1 MTEPNQPINTLSIS
15 KSAIDIAIR
24 IGLIALLV
32 YWCLLIFMPFLI
44 PVLWGIIIAVAI
56 YPLYLKFERLLGGR
70 KKTALTLFTL
80 IALSILIVPSIMLAV
95 SMADSAQELAQ
106 RMDDGSL
113 EIPPPPE
120 NIAEWPVVG
129 QPLHDLWSNASK
141 NLIATVEQY
150 APQLKTAG
158 RWLLAT
164 VAGIGGSILQFV
176 ISILIAAVFI
186 ANADK
191 DHKFV
196 QALSVRIAG
205 NGGKEFAD
213 LAGATMRSVAQG
225 VLGVAFIQAVLAG
238 IGLLVMEV
246 PAAGLWALL
255 VLLLAIVQLPP
266 LIILGPII
274 IYVFSVADTVPA
286 VIFMIYGLIVSGS
299 DTFLKPLL
307 LGRGVD
313 IPMLIILIGAIG
325 GMILSGIIGLFT
337 GAVVLA
343 IGYKLFMAWLTGEN
357 EAA

>member
-1 MTEPNQPINTLSIS
+1 MTESNQPMNTLTIS

-56 YPLYLKFERLLGGR
+56 YPLYLKFEKLLGGR

-80 IALSILIVPSIMLAV
+80 IALSILIVPTIMLAV
-95 SMADSAQELAQ
+95 SMADTAQELAQ
-106 RMDDGSL
+106 SMDEGTL

-120 NIAEWPVVG
+120 SIADWPVVG
-129 QPLHDLWSNASK
+129 QPLHDLWGNASK

-158 RWLLAT
+158 KWLLTT
-164 VAGIGGSILQFV
+164 VAGIGGSILQFI

-191 DHKFV
+191 DQKFV
-196 QALSVRIAG
+196 QSLSIRIAG
-205 NGGKEFAD
+205 SGGKEFAE

-225 VLGVAFIQAVLAG
+225 VLGVAFIQSVLAG
-238 IGLLVMEV
+238 IGLMVMDV
-246 PAAGLWALL
+246 PGAGLWALL

-286 VIFMIYGLIVSGS
+286 VIFMIYGLLVSGS

-343 IGYKLFMAWLTGEN
+343 IGYKLFIAWLTGDS

>member
-1 MTEPNQPINTLSIS
+1 MTEPNQPLDTLAIS
-15 KSAIDIAIR
+15 KSAIDTAIR
-24 IGLIALLV
+24 LGFVALLA

-56 YPLYLKFERLLGGR
+56 YPLYLKFETLLGG
-70 KKTALTLFTL
+70 KKKLALTLFTL
-80 IALSILIVPSIMLAV
+80 IALSILIVPSVILAV
-95 SMADSAQELAQ
+95 SMADTAQELAKS
-106 RMDDGSL
+106 MDNGTL

-120 NIAEWPVVG
+120 NIADWPVIG
-129 QPLHDLWSNASK
+129 HPLHDLWNNASK
-141 NLIATVEQY
+141 NLIATIEQY

-158 RWLLAT
+158 KWLLTT
-164 VAGIGGSILQFV
+164 VTGIGGSILQFI

-191 DHKFV
+191 DRRFV
-196 QALSVRIAG
+196 ESLSVRVAG
-205 NGGKEFAD
+205 EGGKEFAE

-238 IGLLVMEV
+238 IGLLVMGV
-246 PAAGLWALL
+246 PGAGLWALL
-255 VLLLAIVQLPP
+255 VLLLAIIQLPP
-266 LIILGPII
+266 ILILGPII
-274 IYVFSVADTVPA
+274 FYVFSVADTVPA
-286 VIFMIYGLIVSGS
+286 VIFMIWSLLVSGS

-343 IGYKLFMAWLTGEN
+343 IGYKLFIAWLAGDDVS
-357 EAA
+357 A

>member
-1 MTEPNQPINTLSIS
+1 MTESNQPINTLTIS

-56 YPLYLKFERLLGGR
+56 YPLYLKFEKMLGGR

-80 IALSILIVPSIMLAV
+80 IALSILIVPTIMLAV
-95 SMADSAQELAQ
+95 SMADTAQDLAQ
-106 RMDDGSL
+106 SMDEGTL
-113 EIPPPPE
+113 EVPPPPE
-120 NIAEWPVVG
+120 SIAEWPVVG
-129 QPLHDLWSNASK
+129 QPLHDLWGNASK

-158 RWLLAT
+158 KWLLTT
-164 VAGIGGSILQFV
+164 VAGIGGSILQFI

-191 DHKFV
+191 DHEFV

-205 NGGKEFAD
+205 SGGKEFAE

-225 VLGVAFIQAVLAG
+225 VLGVAFIQSVLAG
-238 IGLLVMEV
+238 IGLMVMDV
-246 PAAGLWALL
+246 PGAGLWALL

-286 VIFMIYGLIVSGS
+286 VIFMIYGLLVSGS
-299 DTFLKPLL
+299 DTVLKPLL

-343 IGYKLFMAWLTGEN
+343 IGYKLFIAWLTGDS

>member
-1 MTEPNQPINTLSIS
+1 MTEPNQPMNSLTIS

-44 PVLWGIIIAVAI
+44 PVLWGIIIAVAV

-70 KKTALTLFTL
+70 KKLALTLFTL
-80 IALSILIVPSIMLAV
+80 IALSILIVPTIKLAI
-95 SMADSAQELAQ
+95 SMAETAQGLAQ
-106 RMDDGSL
+106 SMDDGTL
-113 EIPPPPE
+113 EIPPPPKE
-120 NIAEWPVVG
+120 IAEWPIVG
-129 QPLHDLWSNASK
+129 QSLHDLWDKASK

-150 APQLKTAG
+150 APQLKKAG
-158 RWLLAT
+158 KWLLTT
-164 VAGIGGSILQFV
+164 VAGIGGSVLQFI

-191 DHKFV
+191 DRRFV
-196 QALSVRIAG
+196 QSLSVRIAG
-205 NGGKEFAD
+205 QGGKEFAE

-225 VLGVAFIQAVLAG
+225 VLGVAFIQSVLAG
-238 IGLLVMEV
+238 IGLMFMDV
-246 PAAGLWALL
+246 PGAGLWALL

-266 LIILGPII
+266 LIILGPIM

-286 VIFMIYGLIVSGS
+286 VIFMIYGLVVSGS

-343 IGYKLFMAWLTGEN
+343 IGYKLFIAWLSGDN
-357 EAA
+357 AVS